1 MVAIAVVVALGMVLM
16 GGVALGMVVW
26 NEGRRCLPPKKRP
39 PHRPTTPPQP
49 DQASHLSLRGLNQ
62 WVFIEP

>member
-26 NEGRRCLPPKKRP
+26 NEGRRCLTPKTD
-39 PHRPTTPPQP
+39 RPTAPPRHP
-49 DQASHLSLRGLNQ
+49 NLTKPPTSL
-62 WVFIEP
+62 FAD